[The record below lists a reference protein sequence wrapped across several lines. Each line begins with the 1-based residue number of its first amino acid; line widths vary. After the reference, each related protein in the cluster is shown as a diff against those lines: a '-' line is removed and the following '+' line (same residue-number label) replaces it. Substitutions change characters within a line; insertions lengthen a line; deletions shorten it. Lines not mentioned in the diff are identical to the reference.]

1 MRVLLLLILVLSV
14 MVVPSAALAHP
25 AGSDYWDGR
34 YTDLSDT
41 RVVTDARDVTI
52 TRQSDNVEFI
62 AQVDPGGPTSDMQ
75 FQRREGRQVLGGEV
89 IDQTLDIVV
98 MGGTAVPG
106 LSIIDVTDPTA
117 PKILTTV
124 SCGGFHS
131 AVAVYENYAVQ
142 SWDGTPRPCEE
153 GERANRDDVDRP
165 GDKGVRIYD
174 ITDPADPVLVRF
186 YGKPDGIPSGV
197 HNLTIN
203 GEAGLAYLNMAEF
216 NADNPP
222 WGFVDLNAG
231 ADLDLTI
238 KDIRDWSP
246 TAGDGCHDSG
256 LAPERG
262 LYACAGITA
271 SYIWDMS
278 DPRQPVEVAVIPN
291 PSISIHH
298 GARFTPDE
306 MTLVLGDETAGAIA
320 GTPEAACPSGRGT
333 NRSPVG
339 ATWFYDVSI
348 PQVPVPVGTFSVSD
362 TQGEY
367 CTSHFYGF
375 VEGTTLMTGGWY
387 DAGIEIVDYEGV
399 TGGVP
404 GTTSSYAFF
413 EPEESGFFS
422 AYAWHGYVYGSS
434 FEYGAAGRNRDSAG
448 RGLWI
453 IEVDGIEDVE
463 PSAVDEGNVWGRWSS
478 TVDLEVGATT
488 MTDPAGDLVAVPTHT
503 EVPTDALAMG
513 VVALGAV
520 ALVGRRRQDA

>member
-1 MRVLLLLILVLSV
+1 MRRLLLLVLVLSV
-14 MVVPSAALAHP
+14 MVVPTAALAHP

-41 RVVTDARDVTI
+41 RVVTDASDVDI
-52 TRQSDNVEFI
+52 TRQSDNVTFV
-62 AQVDPGGPTSDMQ
+62 AHVDPGGPTSDMQ
-75 FQRREGRQVLGGEV
+75 FQRREGRQVLGGVV
-89 IDQTLDIVV
+89 IDRTLDLVV

-117 PKILTTV
+117 PEVLTTV

-131 AVAVYENYAVQ
+131 DVAVYENYVVQ
-142 SWDGTPRPCEE
+142 SWDGTTRPCAD
-153 GERANRDDVDRP
+153 GERANRNDIDRP

-186 YGKPDGIPSGV
+186 YGRAEGIPAGV

-216 NADNPP
+216 NVDNPP
-222 WGFVDLNAG
+222 WGFVDLNPD
-231 ADLDLTI
+231 ADLELTL

-262 LYACAGITA
+262 LLACAGITA
-271 SYIWDMS
+271 SYIWDIS
-278 DPRQPVEVAVIPN
+278 DPRQPVEVAAIPN
-291 PSISIHH
+291 PGISIHH

-306 MTLVLGDETAGAIA
+306 MTLVLGDETAGAAA
-320 GTPEAACPSGRGT
+320 GTPEAACPSVAGS
-333 NRSPVG
+333 NRSPLG
-339 ATWFYDVSI
+339 ATWFYDVAV
-348 PQVPVPVGTFSVSD
+348 PEVPVPMGTFSVSD

-375 VEGTTLMTGGWY
+375 VEGTTLMPGGWY
-387 DAGIEIVDYEGV
+387 DAGIEIVDYAGL
-399 TGGVP
+399 TGTTP
-404 GTTSSYAFF
+404 GTATSYAVF
-413 EPEESGFFS
+413 EPAESGFFS

-434 FEYGAAGRNRDSAG
+434 FEYGAQGRNRDAVG

-453 IEVDGIEDVE
+453 IEVDGIDDVQ

-478 TVDLEVGATT
+478 TVDLAAGTMT
-488 MTDPAGDLVAVPTHT
+488 MTDPTGALVAVPTHT
-503 EVPTDALAMG
+503 DLPTDAMAMG
-513 VVALGAV
+513 VVAIGAV
-520 ALVGRRRQDA
+520 ALLVRRREE